1 MKQAGVKIIRNEEQK
16 EVNSIMYKK
25 GKVYILRDE
34 KLRAEII
41 QLHYNIPIEGHSV
54 MTWQNG

>member
-1 MKQAGVKIIRNEEQK
+1 MKQARVKMLRDEKQK

-25 GKVYILRDE
+25 GKVYILRDK

-41 QLHYNIPIEGHSV
+41 QLYQQKATVS
-54 MTWQNG
+54 